1 MDEEEFKR
9 LSKEHDFQWIRDL
22 SKEDYEFLS
31 ECSDMRWLNLINK
44 IAIIQIN
51 KAKEQEK

>member
-22 SKEDYEFLS
+22 SKEDYAFLS
-31 ECSDMRWLNLINK
+31 ECSNVRWMNLINK
-44 IAIIQIN
+44 IVCNEISKQSH
-51 KAKEQEK
+51 KV